1 MAREAFV
8 VGPHSPLR
16 AEERELV
23 LSVLE
28 ALEGDAGSGDLT
40 DAIVDQVE
48 RLELFGE
55 LLARYPSPLDEQ
67 RLGSRRRGLDT
78 LVEALSCSG
87 SSIGLRAPTQAI
99 VGRALNFAQVNF
111 FRMLWHVAG
120 DLGDPKTGRALRE
133 TAARQLRT
141 SIYAQLV
148 EEVLSDLA
156 TDAAIE
162 RHVRERAVRQIAQ
175 LWGHRLTFRVH
186 EFLPVLEATWEAR
199 ARVRVVGGTL
209 VGTAEMFQLLVQG
222 ADFGFVQLFAE
233 REPEAEEAQAFRE
246 FLFGRS
252 SEELDELTARM
263 AREKRTSIEL
273 DSRDTDLR
281 RDAGSIYYEFFQ
293 ARAARSQARLLTQ
306 VPGPKRTA
314 ESYVVLAWLERLR
327 D

>member
-133 TAARQLRT
+133 TAARQLR
-141 SIYAQLV
+141 
-148 EEVLSDLA
+148 
-156 TDAAIE
+156 
-162 RHVRERAVRQIAQ
+162 
-175 LWGHRLTFRVH
+175 
-186 EFLPVLEATWEAR
+186 
-199 ARVRVVGGTL
+199 
-209 VGTAEMFQLLVQG
+209 
-222 ADFGFVQLFAE
+222 
-233 REPEAEEAQAFRE
+233 
-246 FLFGRS
+246 
-252 SEELDELTARM
+252 
-263 AREKRTSIEL
+263 
-273 DSRDTDLR
+273 
-281 RDAGSIYYEFFQ
+281 
-293 ARAARSQARLLTQ
+293 
-306 VPGPKRTA
+306 
-314 ESYVVLAWLERLR
+314 
-327 D
+327 